1 MTAPDAGPRVTLVTG
16 GSRGLG
22 ALLTSSLLKDGWC
35 VVAVSRS
42 STDFVS
48 EVAAQWPARFL
59 WQEADLTD
67 PVHARAVVKA
77 AVSRFGRVDALVN
90 NMGALRQE
98 LFLTITAETAR
109 AQIDTNLLGALFTS
123 QACARSMVK
132 HGGGVI
138 LIISSINA
146 VRGHSGVAA
155 YSAAKAGLEGL
166 TRSLARE
173 LGPHQVRVNSLVPG
187 FFDSALSSAVTDV
200 NRERIMRRTP
210 LGRLGRA
217 EDVVSAAQFL
227 LSEASSFITGQTLII
242 DGGLTC

>member
-1 MTAPDAGPRVTLVTG
+1 VTAPDAGPRVTLVTG

-90 NMGALRQE
+90 NMG
-98 LFLTITAETAR
+98 
-109 AQIDTNLLGALFTS
+109 
-123 QACARSMVK
+123 
-132 HGGGVI
+132 
-138 LIISSINA
+138 
-146 VRGHSGVAA
+146 HSG
-155 YSAAKAGLEGL
+155 
-166 TRSLARE
+166 RNCSL
-173 LGPHQVRVNSLVPG
+173 
-187 FFDSALSSAVTDV
+187 LSPRKQ
-200 NRERIMRRTP
+200 RERRSIPTFWAHCSPARPARV
-210 LGRLGRA
+210 RW
-217 EDVVSAAQFL
+217 
-227 LSEASSFITGQTLII
+227 
-242 DGGLTC
+242 